1 MSPELLL
8 LILRVAIAV
17 ALYAFLAALFLYMW
31 RDVQATGRSE
41 SSVRQV
47 SGRLVIVEV
56 DDSLAMEVGHTIVF
70 QSLATIGRSPTSTLV
85 LPDTFASTE
94 HARITRRHGQWWL
107 DDLNSR
113 NGTTVNGIPITGALV
128 LSSND
133 IIGVG
138 RVKLRFET
146 G

>member
-1 MSPELLL
+1 MSPDLLL
-8 LILRVAIAV
+8 LILRIAIALT
-17 ALYAFLAALFLYMW
+17 LYVFLGTILVFTW
-31 RDVQATGRSE
+31 RDIQAVSRQKASIQFASARLIVVE
-41 SSVRQV
+41 ADASLSVE
-47 SGRLVIVEV
+47 I
-56 DDSLAMEVGHTIVF
+56 GHTLTF

-107 DDLNSR
+107 DDLDSR
-113 NGTTVNGIPITGALV
+113 NGTTVNGVAIDGGVV

-133 IIGVG
+133 IIGIG

>member
-17 ALYAFLAALFLYMW
+17 ALYAFLATLFLYMW
-31 RDVQATGRSE
+31 RDVQSTGRSE
-41 SSVRQV
+41 SSARQV

-56 DDSLAMEVGHTIVF
+56 DDSLSLDVGRAIVF
-70 QSLATIGRSPTSTLV
+70 QSLATIGRSPTATLV

-113 NGTTVNGIPITGALV
+113 NGTTVNGVQITGAVV